1 MMGKKKPA
9 NCQAICLNL
18 TQFEIME
25 ILILIGF
32 GWLIYIFF
40 IKSSNQGSSINSQ
53 NDIAKAS
60 YSSTRHKSSRRSNSR
75 YEKESNAVL
84 IQRAIDSGCLLK
96 FRYVDQDGE
105 ITERTVTP
113 LYIERRHDA
122 QVQCLVAHCHLR
134 GASRTFVIRR
144 MQNIYIE

>member
-1 MMGKKKPA
+1 M
-9 NCQAICLNL
+9 CLNS

-25 ILILIGF
+25 ILILIGA

-40 IKSSNQGSSINSQ
+40 IKNSNQGSSSQ
-53 NDIAKAS
+53 HQNEISKTSD
-60 YSSTRHKSSRRSNSR
+60 SSAPNKSSRKSNSS
-75 YEKESNAVL
+75 YEKESNAVQ
-84 IQRAIDSGCLLK
+84 IQRAIDSGRSLK

-113 LYIERRHDA
+113 KYMERRHDA

-134 GASRTFVIRR
+134 GASRTFVMRR
-144 MQNIYIE
+144 MQNICIE

>member
-1 MMGKKKPA
+1 MR
-9 NCQAICLNL
+9 LNS

-25 ILILIGF
+25 ILVLIGV

-40 IKSSNQGSSINSQ
+40 IKNSDQSSSGQHQ
-53 NDIAKAS
+53 NDIWKSS
-60 YSSTRHKSSRRSNSR
+60 YSSTRYKSSRKLNSS
-75 YEKESNAVL
+75 YEKESNVVL
-84 IQRAIDSGCLLK
+84 IQQAIDSGSLLK

-105 ITERTVTP
+105 ITERTVRP
-113 LYIERRHDA
+113 EYIERRHDA

-144 MQNIYIE
+144 MQNVRIE